1 MGGSLIFYSAVEAF
15 AGLLCPRLVLEGTGV
30 VNDVGTDDRGVSRK
44 EILKVESQCYKLSQ
58 YQTSS
63 FSVVGEVVFTREI
76 SYINQCETR
85 LQSFNIQKQW
95 GIFIVDSCGNSP
107 NKQQHMV
114 QDRNSSSREIRK
126 FL

>member
-1 MGGSLIFYSAVEAF
+1 MGVNLIFCSAVEAF
-15 AGLLCPRLVLEGTGV
+15 AGLLCPRFVREGTGV
-30 VNDVGTDDRGVSRK
+30 INDVATDNGGMSRK

-58 YQTSS
+58 DQTSR

-85 LQSFNIQKQW
+85 LQGFNIQKQW
-95 GIFIVDSCGNSP
+95 V
-107 NKQQHMV
+107 
-114 QDRNSSSREIRK
+114 